1 MGLLEKI
8 QSLMRDLQCEH
19 EHFKDRIIFVSMYND
34 IVLGEGNTERCE
46 RNSPTVAEY
55 VRKLFRGHWSFLG
68 PGSEKKWFGTYTDK
82 PDGSWDEIAENM
94 MTNFSDFGH
103 PKFRASC
110 AFERGEWRSEGH
122 GKKSKHFDGSDENI
136 ELLLRTVP
144 RNEKKTHVRRWIRK
158 NTRIGTVLKKVC

>member
-1 MGLLEKI
+1 
-8 QSLMRDLQCEH
+8 
-19 EHFKDRIIFVSMYND
+19 
-34 IVLGEGNTERCE
+34 
-46 RNSPTVAEY
+46 
-55 VRKLFRGHWSFLG
+55 
-68 PGSEKKWFGTYTDK
+68 
-82 PDGSWDEIAENM
+82 

-122 GKKSKHFDGSDENI
+122 GKKSIHFDGSDENI

-158 NTRIGTVLKKVC
+158 NTRIGTVLNMKVCCHDDRYSFEVQVPSLFQDNTASLVRIVNGVDKYVTESMLTKEEEDIASGTSLLKQDQDRSPQ